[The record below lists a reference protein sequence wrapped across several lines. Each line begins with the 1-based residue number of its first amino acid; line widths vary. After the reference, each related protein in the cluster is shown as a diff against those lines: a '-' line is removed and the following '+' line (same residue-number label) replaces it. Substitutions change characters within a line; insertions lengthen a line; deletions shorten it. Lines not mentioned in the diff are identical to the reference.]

1 MRWIEFFLYPDAT
14 GLDIVGPLDVF
25 TAANWILGQKGNG
38 RRGYRILFSA
48 KRPGLVRLNSGLQ
61 LHADMAIGK
70 GGPIDILLLPGGLGT
85 NQVTQDLKLI
95 NQIGMR
101 AKDAKQIVSVCSG
114 AFIPAA
120 CGMLKGKKVTTHWSV
135 ADDLARKYPD
145 IKVTPD
151 AIYIRDDNIYS
162 SAGVTAGIDLALAL
176 VEEHHGSQLAMDV
189 ARILVLYLR
198 RPGRQSQ
205 FSAPM
210 KLRAKAGSKFSKLH
224 DWILENL
231 KQSLCVESLA
241 EYVAMSP
248 RNFSRIFSKT
258 TGMSPGKYV
267 ESMRLEHARELLESG
282 DSSVETVA
290 KESGFIREERLRRVF
305 LRQLGITPSQYRFH
319 FKQN

>member
-1 MRWIEFFLYPDAT
+1 MRLEKFLSQA
-14 GLDIVGPLDVF
+14 GISS
-25 TAANWILGQKGNG
+25 
-38 RRGYRILFSA
+38 RR
-48 KRPGLVRLNSGLQ
+48 
-61 LHADMAIGK
+61 H
-70 GGPIDILLLPGGLGT
+70 
-85 NQVTQDLKLI
+85 
-95 NQIGMR
+95 
-101 AKDAKQIVSVCSG
+101 AKQIISVCSG

>member
-25 TAANWILGQKGNG
+25 TAANWILSQKGSGQKG
-38 RRGYRILFSA
+38 YHVLFSA
-48 KRPGLVRLNSGLQ
+48 KKTGLIRLNSGLQ
-61 LHADMAIGK
+61 IYADIAIGK
-70 GGPIDILLLPGGLGT
+70 GDSIDIFLVPGSLDT
-85 NQVTQDLKLI
+85 NQVTQDFKLI

-101 AKDAKQIVSVCSG
+101 AKSAKQIVSICGG
-114 AFIPAA
+114 AFILAA
-120 CGMLKGKKVTTHWSV
+120 CGLLKGKNVTTHWSA

-176 VEEHHGSQLAMDV
+176 VEEHHGSQLAIDV

-210 KLRAKAGSKFSKLH
+210 KLRAKAGKKFSKLH

-267 ESMRLEHARELLESG
+267 ESIRLEHARELLESG
-282 DSSVETVA
+282 NSSVETVA
-290 KESGFIREERLRRVF
+290 KESGFMREERLRRVF